1 MSSGPQVGDR
11 CKRTVL
17 RREVDGH
24 VDEWVGGKWKVRW
37 VCKWWDLKDRWMK
50 VWVGTWI

>member
-1 MSSGPQVGDR
+1 MTEVKGQCYEGRWMDR
-11 CKRTVL
+11 WMNGLV
-17 RREVDGH
+17 
-24 VDEWVGGKWKVRW
+24 GKWKVRWVNGW